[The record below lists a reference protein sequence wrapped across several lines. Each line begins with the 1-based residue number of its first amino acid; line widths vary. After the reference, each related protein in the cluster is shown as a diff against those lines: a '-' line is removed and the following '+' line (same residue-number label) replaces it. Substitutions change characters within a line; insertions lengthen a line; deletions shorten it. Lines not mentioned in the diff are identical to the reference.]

1 MNYDFSKQAGK
12 DACEGSRE
20 TCKGPCLAPSV
31 QHMGPGEW
39 KGEDESSCGHRELAR
54 GSVSGLGRL
63 AEPAPAVPCDAE
75 LAFQS
80 ASEALAPHPGSQR
93 LASEPAMPA
102 QPKPSHLSGAWFPTG
117 PLLSGPRAS
126 MQPLRTL

>member
-31 QHMGPGEW
+31 QIMGPGEW

-54 GSVSGLGRL
+54 GSISGLGRL
-63 AEPAPAVPCDAE
+63 AEPTPAVPCDAE

-80 ASEALAPHPGSQR
+80 ASEALAPHTLEVSVWLLSQQCLPSQSPFTSVGHGSQQ
-93 LASEPAMPA
+93 AHCCPVPEP
-102 QPKPSHLSGAWFPTG
+102 QCSH
-117 PLLSGPRAS
+117 
-126 MQPLRTL
+126 